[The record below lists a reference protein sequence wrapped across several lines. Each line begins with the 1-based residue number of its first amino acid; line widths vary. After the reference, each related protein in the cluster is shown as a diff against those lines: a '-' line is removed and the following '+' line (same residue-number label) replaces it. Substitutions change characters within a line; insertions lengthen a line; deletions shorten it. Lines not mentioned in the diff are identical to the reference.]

1 MFVPQTLNELA
12 KLALIA
18 SDDSYFTAALA
29 APSTLVPLR
38 DTPAYDILP
47 MYTTMPGFNKISIDS
62 DSRIDSIGG
71 KKKVSGAIV

>member
-29 APSTLVPLR
+29 APSTLGER
-38 DTPAYDILP
+38 
-47 MYTTMPGFNKISIDS
+47 
-62 DSRIDSIGG
+62 
-71 KKKVSGAIV
+71 KKVSGTIV